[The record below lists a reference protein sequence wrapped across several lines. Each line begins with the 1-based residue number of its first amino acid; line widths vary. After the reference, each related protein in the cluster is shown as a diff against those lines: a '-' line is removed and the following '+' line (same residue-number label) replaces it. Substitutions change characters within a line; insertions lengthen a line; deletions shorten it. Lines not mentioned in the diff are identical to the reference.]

1 MVHYRVH
8 HDPKSSHQQ
17 ISKLVRDLRLDP
29 VLDVGCAQGMLG
41 HLVRDAGLTI
51 DGVEYN
57 PAWADLARP
66 HYRNVWS
73 GAIEDAPLPDREYRL
88 VVCGDVL
95 EHTVNP
101 VSVLKRLMRAATEDA
116 TFIVSLP
123 NIAHFGVRLMLLF
136 GYFPKM
142 ERGPLDKTH
151 LHFFTKDTARQ
162 MVESAG
168 LVVKRTS
175 CTGVPLDEV
184 WKDGQGGVAYKVM
197 TKLQHAALAVAPR
210 LFGFQWIMV
219 CQPAAAAARIAEAAP
234 TPTRELAG
242 ATASP

>member
-1 MVHYRVH
+1 
-8 HDPKSSHQQ
+8 
-17 ISKLVRDLRLDP
+17 
-29 VLDVGCAQGMLG
+29 MLG
-41 HLVRDAGLTI
+41 HLIKDTGLVI

-57 PAWADLARP
+57 PAWADMARP

-73 GAIEDAPLPDREYRL
+73 GAIEDAPLPDNEYRM

-95 EHTVNP
+95 EHTADP
-101 VSVLKRLMRAATEDA
+101 VAVLKRLRRAATDDA

-123 NIAHFGVRLMLLF
+123 NVAHLGVRLMLLF

-151 LHFFTKDTARQ
+151 LHFFTKDTAKA

-168 LVVKRTS
+168 LRVERIA

-184 WKDGQGGVAYKVM
+184 WKNGDGSLPYKVA
-197 TKLQHAALAVAPR
+197 TRVQHGALAVAPR

-219 CQPAAAAARIAEAAP
+219 ATPAQAATAAAK
-234 TPTRELAG
+234 
-242 ATASP
+242 